1 MKTLTFNKETRGI
14 CYSPKLEKGAIATP
28 IGVKPF
34 SLKEDSIRNI
44 FKNDEYYFNASV
56 TINDSLDVLSHCIHS
71 IVYIEA
77 MFIM

>member
-44 FKNDEYYFNASV
+44 FEK
-56 TINDSLDVLSHCIHS
+56 
-71 IVYIEA
+71 
-77 MFIM
+77 